1 VANQK
6 KSTPY
11 ASFAEISTVPE
22 SQQGKPIAMP
32 IVITDED
39 AIRLLSIPEAIEA
52 MRVAFRDLSNGKAV
66 NPPRLRYSSET
77 PDPKRRYLAN
87 IHAGAVPSYQA
98 ACVRAGSHFVLMDDR
113 DEQRRTLDNPDPV
126 NWSVIILY
134 DLASGEPLAF
144 MHETHL
150 SGFRV
155 GATTGLAV
163 AETAREDAQVLGLFG
178 TGNQAFPNCRA
189 ICAVRPIKRV
199 QVYSPSRHHREA
211 FVARMANEKVE
222 VVALDN
228 PREVVRGADV
238 VCCATN
244 AKLPVLK
251 GEWLEPGQMVVTICN
266 SDVLDTRSEVDE
278 ATFARAS
285 DIIVNDWDSATANRQ
300 VELLDPIE
308 KGVVRRDKVYE
319 LGDIVAGK
327 VKVRQCPDSILYY
340 KNNTG
345 LAVQFA
351 ACGAILYSKLIK
363 EGTNRTIP
371 REWFASQ
378 KYSLPPAYG

>member
-1 VANQK
+1 
-6 KSTPY
+6 
-11 ASFAEISTVPE
+11 
-22 SQQGKPIAMP
+22 MP
-32 IVITDED
+32 IMITDED

-52 MRVAFRDLSNGKAV
+52 MRVAFRDLANGKAV

-77 PDPKRRYLAN
+77 VDPNRRYFAN
-87 IHAGAVPSYQA
+87 IHARAVQSYQT

-113 DEQRRTLDNPDPV
+113 NEQRRTLDNPDPV

-134 DLASGEPLAF
+134 DLANGEPLAF

-163 AETAREDAQVLGLFG
+163 AEVAREDAEVLGLFG

-189 ICAVRPIKRV
+189 ICSVRPIRRV
-199 QVYSPSRHHREA
+199 QVYSPNQAHREA
-211 FVARMANEKVE
+211 FIARMANENVE
-222 VVALDN
+222 VVAVDD
-228 PREVVRGADV
+228 PHDVVRGAHI

-251 GEWLEPGQMVVTICN
+251 GEWLEQGQMVVTICN

-285 DIIVNDWDSATANRQ
+285 DIIVNDWDSVIANRQ

-308 KGVVRRDKVYE
+308 KGIVRRDRVHE
-319 LGDIVAGK
+319 LGDVVAGK
-327 VKVRQCPDSILYY
+327 VKVRQSPDSILYY

-351 ACGAILYSKLIK
+351 ACGAILHRKLIA

-378 KYSLPPAYG
+378 KYSIPPR